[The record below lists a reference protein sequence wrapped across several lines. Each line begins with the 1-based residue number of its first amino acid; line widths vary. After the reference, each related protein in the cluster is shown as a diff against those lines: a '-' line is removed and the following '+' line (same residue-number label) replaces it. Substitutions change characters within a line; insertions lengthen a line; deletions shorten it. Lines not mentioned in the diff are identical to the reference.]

1 MTTMLVALETRQ
13 TKMRAKDPSDR
24 RATFTHL
31 DANLRKALSP
41 RGGRGRA
48 SLPAYSRN
56 GFADQGHCRVRGGMT
71 ATARIAASASAGGCP
86 HTCRA
91 FRDLNLEGGRGAK
104 LPGVAQRPRVEAK
117 MRQVTVILVTAVL
130 TVMVTVF
137 SMMAKSSNSVR

>member
-1 MTTMLVALETRQ
+1 
-13 TKMRAKDPSDR
+13 
-24 RATFTHL
+24 
-31 DANLRKALSP
+31 
-41 RGGRGRA
+41 
-48 SLPAYSRN
+48 
-56 GFADQGHCRVRGGMT
+56 MT
-71 ATARIAASASAGGCP
+71 ATARIAASECAGGCP

-137 SMMAKSSNSVR
+137 SMMAKSSNSVRTSAEVRAPDPIDVMKITRDAKDLPNQSYPAH